1 MAKLQVA
8 MTSVLRM
15 RETEVGEKDGEI
27 EQLRCD
33 LQRIQVRK
41 PCTIMYTPLQTCS
54 DNHAYCITCR
64 KTNRGCMQAEVE
76 ALDTQLQQQDEELH
90 VRAAQIDRQQL
101 KRTTDIESKEG

>member
-33 LQRIQVRK
+33 LQQIQVRK
-41 PCTIMYTPLQTCS
+41 PCTLCIHLCRPAVTTMHIVLCIGRQTE
-54 DNHAYCITCR
+54 AAG
-64 KTNRGCMQAEVE
+64 RG
-76 ALDTQLQQQDEELH
+76 
-90 VRAAQIDRQQL
+90 
-101 KRTTDIESKEG
+101 